1 MRREPYSVQIT
12 RSFEKELL
20 KLTRQ
25 HSEVKGHYNT
35 VINVLKKDPFNHS
48 RNYPIAKL
56 EGVPAGEGQYRIRYE
71 HFRFRY
77 DIVGKGVYLKACSLR
92 SEATYRR

>member
-1 MRREPYSVQIT
+1 MTPETYSVQVT

-20 KLTRQ
+20 KLVGR
-25 HSEVKGHYNT
+25 HREVKDHYNT
-35 VINVLKKDPFNHS
+35 VIDVLKKDPFNHS
-48 RNYPIAKL
+48 RTYPIAKL
-56 EGVPAGEGQYRIRYE
+56 EGIPAGEGQYRIRYE

-77 DIVGKGVYLKACSLR
+77 DIVGTTVYLKACSLR